1 LFLLC
6 HHLNAKIKIIV
17 RTTPK
22 IIPPT
27 NEAPS
32 NFLPVSG
39 DGTGV
44 ALGLIEAF
52 VTVDDVGS
60 VILLVG
66 EGVDV
71 VLVGD
76 ICAVIAFLDFVAK
89 TVLLETAE
97 TVHV

>member
-1 LFLLC
+1 
-6 HHLNAKIKIIV
+6 LNAKRKIIV

-32 NFLPVSG
+32 NFLPVSV
-39 DGTGV
+39 GV

-52 VTVDDVGS
+52 VIVDDVGS

-66 EGVDV
+66 EEVDV

-76 ICAVIAFLDFVAK
+76 ICVVIAFVDFVAK

-97 TVHV
+97 TVNQLKKK